1 MVKLYYIYG
10 CSVYYIYGQILLH
23 LWFVDLLHLWLKV
36 ITFLVSITFMVNFY
50 YIYGWYYIYGFYY
63 IYGWYSCSVA
73 SLDVEKLKNK
83 QRGARLLRSESLS
96 AMMCLDTFRR
106 RRIEAVKER
115 RMSAPSRVA
124 SDQIF
129 TQQRNQLIVTVQ
141 IENNLVGKG
150 IKRKT
155 GLLKNTMELRR
166 SRSHI
171 SDKIVRST
179 LNENSIV
186 PLTKCHQNP
195 KERKT
200 LRSRSV
206 PIEWTNLN
214 EPNYRT
220 TVDEETNENGL
231 SYNRYQEENL

>member
-1 MVKLYYIYG
+1 M
-10 CSVYYIYGQILLH
+10 
-23 LWFVDLLHLWLKV
+23 
-36 ITFLVSITFMVNFY
+36 
-50 YIYGWYYIYGFYY
+50 
-63 IYGWYSCSVA
+63 A

-186 PLTKCHQNP
+186 PLTKCHQITGIP
-195 KERKT
+195 RD
-200 LRSRSV
+200 
-206 PIEWTNLN
+206 P
-214 EPNYRT
+214 
-220 TVDEETNENGL
+220 D
-231 SYNRYQEENL
+231 QCQ